1 MVCVQAFARL
11 HFGLFNPEGG
21 GSGRAF
27 GGVGLSIAR
36 PDLCLHV
43 EPAAVWSAE
52 GPLAERALTFAQRF
66 QEVSCRE
73 ERRDNLP
80 PRRIRIE
87 RAMPAHLGLGSG
99 TQLALA
105 TARALAES
113 WNLNCDTP
121 TLARRVGRGLR
132 SALGIHGFER
142 GGFLV
147 EGGKRTNESLS
158 PLLAHHPFPED
169 WRLLL
174 ALPGSSEGAM
184 GLNGR
189 DEIAAFARLQT
200 GSTAQARTDALC
212 RLVLLGMLPSL
223 IERDLEA
230 FGEALFEFNARVGEA
245 FASAQGGLYASP
257 RIEETVAF
265 LRDRDHRG
273 VGQSSWGPLVFA
285 VVGDEDRA
293 EWTAE
298 QLRRHFGW
306 EPSQAWVASACN
318 HGHRLL

>member
-1 MVCVQAFARL
+1 MVSVQAFARL
-11 HFGLFNPEGG
+11 HFGLLNPEGG
-21 GSGRAF
+21 GAGRAF
-27 GGVGLSIAR
+27 GGVGLTIGR

-43 EPAAVWSAE
+43 EPAASWSAE
-52 GPLAERALTFAQRF
+52 GPMAERALTFAQRF
-66 QEVSCRE
+66 QESSCRE
-73 ERRDNLP
+73 EGREYLP
-80 PRRIRIE
+80 HRRIHIE
-87 RAMPAHLGLGSG
+87 RAMPAHVGLGSG

-132 SALGIHGFER
+132 SALGIHGFDL

-147 EGGKRTNESLS
+147 EGGKRSNDSLS
-158 PLLAHHPFPED
+158 PLLARHAFPEQ

-174 ALPGSSEGAM
+174 ALPGTSEGPM

-189 DEIAAFARLQT
+189 DEIAAFAGLKT
-200 GSTAQARTDALC
+200 GSRARARTDALC

-230 FGEALFEFNARVGEA
+230 FGEALFEFNARAGEA
-245 FASAQGGLYASP
+245 FVSSQGGLYASP
-257 RIEETVAF
+257 RIAATVAF
-265 LRDRDHRG
+265 LRDQHLRG

-298 QLRRHFGW
+298 RLRRHFEW
-306 EPSQAWVASACN
+306 EPSQVWVASACN
-318 HGHRLL
+318 RGHRLL